1 MSIEPLRLAII
12 GTGRRA
18 DYLYSLLHR
27 EREGIVVYVIG
38 HPDRSFGRIDA
49 EIRRG
54 LPGLLPAQRDHR
66 AG

>member
-27 EREGIVVYVIG
+27 LVI
-38 HPDRSFGRIDA
+38 D
-49 EIRRG
+49 E
-54 LPGLLPAQRDHR
+54 LP
-66 AG
+66 